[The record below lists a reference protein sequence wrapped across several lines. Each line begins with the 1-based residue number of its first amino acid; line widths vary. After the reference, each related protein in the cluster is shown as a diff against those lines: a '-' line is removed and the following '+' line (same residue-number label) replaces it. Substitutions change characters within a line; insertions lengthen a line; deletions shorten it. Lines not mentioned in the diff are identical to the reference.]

1 MKFYEESIL
10 PWAINR
16 VMAKK
21 EFAVERQK
29 IVPLATGQVL
39 EIGMGS
45 GFNIP
50 FYSCEVERLFGLEP
64 LDTLKRYASK
74 KAQVAPF
81 PVEFVGLTGE
91 EIPMDDNVMDTV
103 VSTWTMCTIPDMSK
117 ALAEIR
123 RVLKPNGKLIFVEHG
138 LSPDRAIRFI
148 QNSLNPAWRHIG
160 GGCNL
165 NRPIDVLIREAGFQ
179 IANEENGYMDGR
191 NPLSFLYRGVAQR
204 QSL

>member
-1 MKFYEESIL
+1 MKFYEETVL

-21 EFAVERQK
+21 EFAVERERF
-29 IVPLATGQVL
+29 VPLASGQVL

-50 FYSCEVERLFGLEP
+50 FYTQSVDRLFGLEP
-64 LDTLKRYASK
+64 SEKLKKHASE
-74 KAQVAPF
+74 KAKVAPF

-91 EIPMDDNVMDTV
+91 EIPLDDNSINTV
-103 VSTWTMCTIPDMSK
+103 VSTWTMCTIPDMPK

-123 RVLKPNGKLIFVEHG
+123 RILKPDGKLIFVEHG
-138 LSPDRAIRFI
+138 RSPDRAIRFV
-148 QNSLNPAWRHIG
+148 QNTLNPVWKHIG

-165 NRPIDVLIREAGFQ
+165 NRPIDNLILEAGFQ
-179 IANEENGYMDGR
+179 IGRSENSYMDGV
-191 NPLSFLYRGVAQR
+191 NPLGFLFRGVAQKR
-204 QSL
+204 

>member
-1 MKFYEESIL
+1 MKFYEETVL

-21 EFAVERQK
+21 EFAVEREK
-29 IVPLATGQVL
+29 FVPLATGQVL

-50 FYSCEVERLFGLEP
+50 FYSPNVERLFGLEP
-64 LDTLKRYASK
+64 SETLKQHASK
-74 KAQVAPF
+74 KAKIAQF

-91 EIPMDDNVMDTV
+91 EIPLDDHSINTV
-103 VSTWTMCTIPDMSK
+103 VSTWTMCTIPDMPK

-123 RVLKPNGKLIFVEHG
+123 RILKPDGKLIFVEHG
-138 LSPDRAIRFI
+138 RSPDRSIRFI
-148 QNSLNPAWRHIG
+148 QNTLNPVWKRVG

-165 NRPIDVLIREAGFQ
+165 NRPIDDLIQQAGFQ
-179 IANEENGYMDGR
+179 IGKGENSYMDGV
-191 NPLSFLYRGVAQR
+191 NPLGFLFRGMAQKA
-204 QSL
+204 QL

>member
-1 MKFYEESIL
+1 MKFYEETVL

-21 EFAVERQK
+21 EFAIEREK

-50 FYSCEVERLFGLEP
+50 FYTPNVDRLFGLEP
-64 LDTLKRYASK
+64 SEKLKEHASA
-74 KAQVAPF
+74 KAKIAPF
-81 PVEFVGLTGE
+81 PMEFVGLTGE
-91 EIPMDDNVMDTV
+91 EIPLDDHSINTV
-103 VSTWTMCTIPDMSK
+103 VSTWTMCTIPDMPK

-123 RVLKPNGKLIFVEHG
+123 RVLKPDGKLIFVEHG
-138 LSPDRAIRFI
+138 RSPDRAIRFI
-148 QNSLNPAWRHIG
+148 QNTLNPAWKRIG

-165 NRPIDVLIREAGFQ
+165 NRPIDELIQEAGFQ
-179 IANEENGYMDGR
+179 IGREDNSYMDGV
-191 NPLSFLYRGVAQR
+191 NPLGFLFRGIAQR
-204 QSL
+204 IK